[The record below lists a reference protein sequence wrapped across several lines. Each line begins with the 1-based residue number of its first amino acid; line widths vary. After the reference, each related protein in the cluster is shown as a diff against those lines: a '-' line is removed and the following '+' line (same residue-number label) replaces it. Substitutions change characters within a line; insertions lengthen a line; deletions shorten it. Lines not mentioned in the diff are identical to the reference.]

1 MRGRRADDV
10 PGISNLSDDSVPGT
24 GVFEYDALA
33 DRLSLGFCDKDGSKG
48 SFVVREFLAKR
59 KYRIVLD
66 GEDNGFF
73 EKTVKRIL
81 EKPSSGA
88 FSVRLIRPRKSSS
101 GLCRVQYAGLPDGC
115 GAVQRVLGQIT
126 DLNVYR
132 ERLEKASMLDS
143 MTKLL
148 NHASSLA
155 AIGDAIAKGAQGTL
169 FMMDVD
175 NFKQV
180 NDTFGHP
187 KGDDV
192 LRSIADVMN
201 NVFRA
206 QDVRGRY
213 GGDEFIFFMHGVTSR
228 QTLDDRINA
237 FRDAIHEIKLPDGRR
252 ITVSIGGVQVSSDV
266 KLRKLVERADK
277 ALYAAKAAGRD
288 RCMFYE
294 DIVEK
299 PLGKSSVRAHNA
311 PGSVSDACAQLIPVM
326 TAISRYAR
334 DAQHMGPEEMKRR
347 LHSIDKAALR
357 VIAQMKKWS

>member
-48 SFVVREFLAKR
+48 SFVVKEFLAKR

-115 GAVQRVLGQIT
+115 GAVLRVLGQIT

-132 ERLEKASMLDS
+132 ERLEEASMLDS

-187 KGDDV
+187 KGDDI

-201 NVFRA
+201 NVFRV

-213 GGDEFIFFMHGVTSR
+213 GGDEFIFFMNGVTSR

-237 FRDAIHEIKLPDGRR
+237 FRDAIHEIKLPDGRC
-252 ITVSIGGVQVSSDV
+252 ITVSIGGVRVSSDV
-266 KLRKLVERADK
+266 KLRSLVEKADK